1 MRRFLCEHPL
11 VLTAVFLVAVNDHIL
26 KQSVLAGAVTGKL
39 SDFAGLFFFPFLLLD
54 LLSLVRR
61 EWQDSTALF
70 LGGAGFTGFAFVAL
84 KCKLTIAYEDTTF
97 PVREDVYRLSDGMAF
112 GFPSNQLVG
121 GEINAPK
128 LGSKVTVEDGARTCK
143 AVLWETGND
152 SGLFACHRGDELE
165 CTIHLQKI

>member
-1 MRRFLCEHPL
+1 
-11 VLTAVFLVAVNDHIL
+11 V
-26 KQSVLAGAVTGKL
+26 K
-39 SDFAGLFFFPFLLLD
+39 SDCPNAQTEG
-54 LLSLVRR
+54 
-61 EWQDSTALF
+61 Q
-70 LGGAGFTGFAFVAL
+70 
-84 KCKLTIAYEDTTF
+84 LTIAYEDTTF